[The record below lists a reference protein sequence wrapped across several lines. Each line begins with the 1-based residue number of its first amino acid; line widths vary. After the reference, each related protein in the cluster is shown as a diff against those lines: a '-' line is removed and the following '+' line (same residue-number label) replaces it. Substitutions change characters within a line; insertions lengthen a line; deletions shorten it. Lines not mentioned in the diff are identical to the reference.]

1 MLRVSVTD
9 VISMHEN
16 VINVYGGIHG
26 IRDKVLLSSIV
37 SGVFQTFG
45 GNELY
50 PTDKDKVCRLY
61 YMFVTNQ
68 VFLDGNKRT
77 ATALCMFLNK
87 KYGIKSNVFDVN
99 NPHRLSLDVANGNI
113 SYDDLLEMW

>member
-1 MLRVSVTD
+1 MLHISDVVS
-9 VISMHEN
+9 IHEN

-26 IRDKVLLSSIV
+26 VRDKGLLSSIV
-37 SGVFQTFG
+37 RGIYQTFG

-50 PTDKDKVCRLY
+50 HTDKDKVCRLY

-77 ATALCMFLNK
+77 ATALALFLNK
-87 KYGIKSNVFDVN
+87 KWGIKSAIFDTHS
-99 NPHRLSLDVANGNI
+99 PYRLSLDVANGKF
-113 SYDDLLEMW
+113 SYEDLLEMW

>member
-1 MLRVSVTD
+1 MFHVSVNE
-9 VISMHEN
+9 VISIHEN

-26 IRDKVLLSSIV
+26 VRDKGLVSSIV
-37 SGVFQTFG
+37 RGVFQTFG
-45 GNELY
+45 GVELY

-87 KYGIKSNVFDVN
+87 KYGIKSAIFDVH

>member
-1 MLRVSVTD
+1 MAL
-9 VISMHEN
+9 
-16 VINVYGGIHG
+16 GIK
-26 IRDKVLLSSIV
+26 DYYLLLLE
-37 SGVFQTFG
+37 VFQTFG

-68 VFLDGNKRT
+68 VSLDGNKRT

-113 SYDDLLEMW
+113 SYDDLLGMW

>member
-1 MLRVSVTD
+1 MAL
-9 VISMHEN
+9 
-16 VINVYGGIHG
+16 GIK
-26 IRDKVLLSSIV
+26 DYYLLLLE
-37 SGVFQTFG
+37 VFFKHLVVMNYILQI
-45 GNELY
+45 
-50 PTDKDKVCRLY
+50 KIK
-61 YMFVTNQ
+61 FVGCIICLLLIKS
-68 VFLDGNKRT
+68 FLDGNKRT

>member
-1 MLRVSVTD
+1 MLRVSVTE

-26 IRDKVLLSSIV
+26 IRDKGLLSSIV
-37 SGVFQTFG
+37 GGVFQTFG

-61 YMFVTNQ
+61 Y
-68 VFLDGNKRT
+68 
-77 ATALCMFLNK
+77 MFLNK

-113 SYDDLLEMW
+113 SYDYLLEMW